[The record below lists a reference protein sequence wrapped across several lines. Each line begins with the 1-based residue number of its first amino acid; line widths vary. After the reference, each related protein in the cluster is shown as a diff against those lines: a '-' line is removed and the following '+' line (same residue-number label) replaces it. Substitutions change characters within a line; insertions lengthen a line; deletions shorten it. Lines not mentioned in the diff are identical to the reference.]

1 MTALIL
7 FGILVSTAMMAIAK
21 RAPALVRGFRGQS
34 FFLFC
39 ATLAAAFKVGHSDF
53 FVVAGLVLCL
63 KVIFV
68 PHLLSHMIKRIKAS
82 EDLGLFVNAQLSLL
96 WLLGFMYLSWRFAR
110 MVIPDA
116 SGLPVILFAVSFSV
130 ALTGMFLMV
139 SRMTAL
145 AQIVGI
151 LVMENGLFLLATSV
165 AGGMPFFVEIA
176 VFLDV
181 FVSVIILG
189 IFVYRISKLFTHIDV
204 NKLSRLRG

>member
-1 MTALIL
+1 MAELIL
-7 FGILVSTAMMAIAK
+7 FGILVSTAMMVIAK
-21 RAPALVRGFRGQS
+21 RAQALVRSFRTQS

-39 ATLAAAFKVGHSDF
+39 ATLAAAFRVKQADL
-53 FVVAGLVLCL
+53 FVVAGLLFSL
-63 KVIFV
+63 KVVLIPF
-68 PHLLSHMIKRIKAS
+68 LLGRMIRRIKTS
-82 EDLGLFVNAQLSLL
+82 QDLGLLVNAQMSLL
-96 WLLGFMYLSWRFAR
+96 WVLVFSYLSWRFAR

-130 ALTGMFLMV
+130 VLVGMFLMT

-145 AQIVGI
+145 AQIIGI
-151 LVMENGLFLLATSV
+151 LVMENGLFLLASSV

-176 VFLDV
+176 IFFDV

-189 IFVYRISKLFTHIDV
+189 VFVYRISKLFTHIDV